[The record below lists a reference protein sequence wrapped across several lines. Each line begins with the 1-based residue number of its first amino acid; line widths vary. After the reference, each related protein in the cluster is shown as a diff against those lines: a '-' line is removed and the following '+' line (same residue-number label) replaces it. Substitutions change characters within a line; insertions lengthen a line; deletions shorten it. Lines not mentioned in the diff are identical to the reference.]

1 MRSSI
6 KTEGQLCSMVKTRS
20 GISEQQAKRDVDA
33 WMQGK
38 QFCSI
43 VGSKNRRE
51 RHMTP
56 ADRAAERKETSPAI
70 NPEATEEMAKYGI
83 TRVPIDYF
91 HYKGY
96 RYTSL
101 DDAIAQAK
109 REHPADRS
117 DRRERS
123 GSS

>member
-1 MRSSI
+1 
-6 KTEGQLCSMVKTRS
+6 
-20 GISEQQAKRDVDA
+20 
-33 WMQGK
+33 
-38 QFCSI
+38 
-43 VGSKNRRE
+43 
-51 RHMTP
+51 MTP
-56 ADRAAERKETSPAI
+56 ADCKETSPAI

-91 HYKGY
+91 HYKAY

-109 REHPADRS
+109 REHPADQS

-123 GSS
+123 GSR

>member
-1 MRSSI
+1 
-6 KTEGQLCSMVKTRS
+6 MVKTRS

-123 GSS
+123 GSR